1 MILEEESYR
10 LIGAGMAVHGELGCG
25 YLEAVY
31 QEAFAIELEM
41 NGIEFEREKQLLIR
55 YRDRVLKKS
64 YFADFL
70 CYDKIIV
77 ELKAVQS
84 LLSEHEAQV
93 LNYLKA
99 TGCKLGLLFNFGA
112 KSFQYKRLVF

>member
-1 MILEEESYR
+1 MFLEEESYN
-10 LIGAGMAVHGELGCG
+10 LIGAGMSVHGELGCG

-31 QEAFAIELEM
+31 QEAFAIELEIR
-41 NGIEFEREKQLLIR
+41 GIAFEREKQLTLH
-55 YRDRVLKKS
+55 YRNRVLRKS
-64 YFADFL
+64 YYADFF

-77 ELKAVQS
+77 ELKAFQS
-84 LLSEHEAQV
+84 LHPEHEAQV

-112 KSFQYKRLVF
+112 RSFQYKRLVF